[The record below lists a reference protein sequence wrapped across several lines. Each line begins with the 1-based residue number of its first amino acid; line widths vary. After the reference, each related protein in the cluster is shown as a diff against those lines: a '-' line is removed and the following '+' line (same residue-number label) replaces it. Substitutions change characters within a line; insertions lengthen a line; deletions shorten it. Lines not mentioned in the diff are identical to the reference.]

1 MHQGEVDVEAG
12 EKDELLDK
20 DGKESSDS
28 NKKEDGGDDDL
39 EEVKVNNPD
48 LQIEGSNSKT
58 FF

>member
-39 EEVKVNNPD
+39 EEVKVKNPD

>member
-39 EEVKVNNPD
+39 EEVKVKNPD
-48 LQIEGSNSKT
+48 WQIEGSNSKT